1 MVGLGFLALIPES
14 LFLPE
19 KVCGV
24 PILVIKSVFKSL
36 FFLYRMK
43 QYIEHDGI
51 KRAFVIKQVERRSL
65 NEIYKAEET
74 DSNIDCPSL
83 IKDELKEFRIRKA
96 QKTKILHHIPQNTP
110 DAA

>member
-1 MVGLGFLALIPES
+1 M
-14 LFLPE
+14 
-19 KVCGV
+19 
-24 PILVIKSVFKSL
+24 ILNG
-36 FFLYRMK
+36 MK

-51 KRAFVIKQVERRSL
+51 KRPFVIKQVERRSFQ
-65 NEIYKAEET
+65 EIDKAEET

-96 QKTKILHHIPQNTP
+96 QKTKSLHHISQNTP

>member
-1 MVGLGFLALIPES
+1 MMVGLGFLALFPDS
-14 LFLPE
+14 LILPE

-24 PILVIKSVFKSL
+24 PISVILISL
-36 FFLYRMK
+36 MHMILNKMK

-51 KRAFVIKQVERRSL
+51 KRAFVIKQVERRSFQ
-65 NEIYKAEET
+65 EIDKAEET

-96 QKTKILHHIPQNTP
+96 QKTKILHHISQNTP

>member
-1 MVGLGFLALIPES
+1 MTLN
-14 LFLPE
+14 
-19 KVCGV
+19 K
-24 PILVIKSVFKSL
+24 
-36 FFLYRMK
+36 MK

-51 KRAFVIKQVERRSL
+51 KRSFVIKQVERRSFQ
-65 NEIYKAEET
+65 EIDKAEET

-96 QKTKILHHIPQNTP
+96 EKKTKILHQIPQNTS